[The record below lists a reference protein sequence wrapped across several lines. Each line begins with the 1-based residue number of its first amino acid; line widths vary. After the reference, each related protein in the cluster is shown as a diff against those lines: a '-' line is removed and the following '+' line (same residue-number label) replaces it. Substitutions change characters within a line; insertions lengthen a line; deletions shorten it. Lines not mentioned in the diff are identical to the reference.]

1 MSGQMTPA
9 EFAGKVEWEGGVL
22 DALDYGLRA
31 DDLDDSNP
39 ELKAAWR
46 DLARR
51 WAEDF
56 EPGLR
61 NVERMLDEL
70 EQSDGAVGAD
80 A

>member
-1 MSGQMTPA
+1 MTPA

-51 WAEDF
+51 WAEV
-56 EPGLR
+56 EPDVR